1 MYCKCHKKAS
11 ILVYLFKLEMKR
23 FFMTAFLAVGLLV
36 SANAQDKKPAVKL
49 PAYYSPEFLDE
60 LKATPEQKAAINK
73 LMDDF
78 KAESKKVRANSAL
91 TDEEKKTEI
100 KRLTK
105 ERTTAY
111 YKVLNAEQNEY
122 VKEKRKQLAAEAAQM
137 N

>member
-1 MYCKCHKKAS
+1 M
-11 ILVYLFKLEMKR
+11 YLFKLEMKR

-36 SANAQDKKPAVKL
+36 SSNAQDKKPAVKL
-49 PAYYSPEFLDE
+49 PYYSQEFLDE

-78 KAESKKVRANSAL
+78 KAESKKVKANTAL
-91 TDEEKKTEI
+91 TDDEKKAEI

-105 ERTTAY
+105 ERTDAY
-111 YKVLNAEQNEY
+111 YKVLNAEQNQY
-122 VKEKRKQLAAEAAQM
+122 IKEKRKQLAAEAAQS

>member
-1 MYCKCHKKAS
+1 
-11 ILVYLFKLEMKR
+11 MKR

-36 SANAQDKKPAVKL
+36 SANAQDKKPVVKL
-49 PAYYSPEFLDE
+49 PYYSQEFLDE
-60 LKATPEQKAAINK
+60 LKATSEQKAAINK

-78 KAESKKVRANSAL
+78 KAESKKVKANSAL
-91 TDEEKKTEI
+91 TDDEKKAEI

-111 YKVLNAEQNEY
+111 YNVLNAEQNQY
-122 VKEKRKQLAAEAAQM
+122 IKEKRKQLAAEAAQS